1 MSEITQD
8 FYSEEKVQKKKK
20 FFQLKDK
27 FVVAFILGLVT
38 TLVGIFMN
46 ISILPIIGLAISVL
60 YTLYKEVTDNDKI
73 SKKIIGIFIGLLLT
87 PVFFTLAQKLVV
99 SILQN
104 I

>member
-27 FVVAFILGLVT
+27 YVVAFILGLVT